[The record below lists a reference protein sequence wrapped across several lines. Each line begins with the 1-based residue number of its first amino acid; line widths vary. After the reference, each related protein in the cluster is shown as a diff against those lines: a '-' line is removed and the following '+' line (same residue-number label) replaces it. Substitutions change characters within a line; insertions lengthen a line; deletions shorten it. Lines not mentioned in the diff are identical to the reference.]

1 MTFKLCLDEID
12 KLKLTYKK
20 IHKNMLDIDLS
31 EIDINDIKQ
40 TILDFNSKLV
50 YNQKHRLKLEFIG
63 CKTEIMAIEDE
74 LLNQMALRLQRTFR
88 NESKRDDLFDIDT
101 INQYQKY
108 LVNLREKLNTI
119 HTKIILHSEELDTLK
134 NALLTRQI
142 KYSEQLLTQKTAF
155 IKSKKQ
161 NNIKYCK
168 KLIRNENR
176 LYEFKT
182 DLKLED
188 KMIIVARISSLKDY
202 PNQKEL
208 LDCFIN

>member
-1 MTFKLCLDEID
+1 MTLRLCLSEID

-20 IHKNMLDIDLS
+20 IQKNLLDIDLS

-40 TILDFNSKLV
+40 TISDFNSKLV
-50 YNQKHRLKLEFIG
+50 YHQKHRLKLEFIG
-63 CKTEIMAIEDE
+63 CKTEMMAIEDE
-74 LLNQMALRLQRTFR
+74 LLNQMAIRLQRTFR
-88 NESKRDDLFDIDT
+88 NEFKRDDLFNIET

-108 LVNLREKLNTI
+108 LLNLTEKLNTI

-134 NALLTRQI
+134 NTLLTRQI
-142 KYSEQLLTQKTAF
+142 EYSERLLNQKISF
-155 IKSKKQ
+155 IESKKA
-161 NNIKYCK
+161 NNVKYCK
-168 KLIRNENR
+168 KLIRNETR